1 MLWNIF
7 AIGLITLDVRQIH
20 LFISIYYKQ
29 LTNHCFTK
37 AVAYRG
43 LNIERENSRTS
54 KGTLVKLVQ
63 IYQLAV

>member
-29 LTNHCFTK
+29 LTKRCFPK

-43 LNIERENSRTS
+43 LNIERENSRITA
-54 KGTLVKLVQ
+54 LVRRS
-63 IYQLAV
+63 